1 MATNN
6 LVSLN
11 LNTISYFEFLNSFT
25 IYPSMSK
32 CKKPNYEAH
41 HIVPISIQKNN
52 GITKDGPLFD
62 DRCIRLTAFEHIL
75 IHYLAARDLGGDYI
89 KIFYCMVC
97 RNLNK
102 ISDINQVTLE
112 NLNEW
117 ANLRELGRIKSAE
130 SNKGHV
136 PWNKGVP
143 CSEEVKEKLRK
154 ANLGKKHTEET
165 KEKCRQAMLGKKF
178 SKESIQKRKETRL
191 KNGGY
196 KLSEEA
202 KEKIRLARA
211 KQDMSFLRGRKQS
224 KETIE
229 KVRAALLGRKPS
241 IEEIGKNRQIQ
252 LKRMKPIKEKYQEY
266 KNNGYSG
273 TWNDFQ
279 KLYKTL

>member
-1 MATNN
+1 MATTN
-6 LVSLN
+6 LVSSSDLDS
-11 LNTISYFEFLNSFT
+11 ISYFEFLNSFP
-25 IYPSMSK
+25 IYQSMSK

-41 HIVPISIQKNN
+41 HIIPIAIQKNN
-52 GITKDGPLFD
+52 GVVKGDPLFD
-62 DRCIRLTAFEHIL
+62 DRCVRLTAFEHVL

-102 ISDINQVTLE
+102 VSSINQITLE
-112 NLNEW
+112 TLNEW
-117 ANLRELGRIKSAE
+117 AKLRELGRIKSAE
-130 SNKGHV
+130 SNKGHI

-154 ANLGKKHTEET
+154 ANLGKKHSEET
-165 KEKCRQAMLGKKF
+165 KEKCRQVMLGKKF

-196 KLSEEA
+196 KLSEET
-202 KEKIRLARA
+202 KEKIRA
-211 KQDMSFLRGRKQS
+211 
-224 KETIE
+224 T
-229 KVRAALLGRKPS
+229 LLGRKPS
-241 IEEIGKNRQIQ
+241 IEEIEKNRQAQ
-252 LKRMKPIKEKYQEY
+252 LERFKPIKEKYKEY

-273 TWNDFQ
+273 TWKDFQ